1 MNPQLNVQ
9 IKNIQHD
16 IFMYEVSIRFD
27 AHMESKNEP
36 SRGFMAPSFIRAE
49 WEVGV
54 KGESVSFN
62 RHLGFEAF

>member
-16 IFMYEVSIRFD
+16 IFMYEVPS
-27 AHMESKNEP
+27 AQKNEP

-49 WEVGV
+49 WDVGV

>member
-1 MNPQLNVQ
+1 MNPQFNVQ

-16 IFMYEVSIRFD
+16 IFMYEVSICLD
-27 AHMESKNEP
+27 VESKKEP
-36 SRGFMAPSFIRAE
+36 SRGFMAPSFIRAG
-49 WEVGV
+49 WDGGV